1 MSENIIILMIGVS
14 TFLGALGLIALLWGV
29 KTGQFDDQSK
39 FIDAARY
46 DGEEELRDAAMM
58 QERKEEQK
66 MKSRRNEDKKAR
78 EKKKKEEKQKNYM
91 PPD

>member
-1 MSENIIILMIGVS
+1 MSENIVILMISVS

-39 FIDAARY
+39 FIDAARF

-58 QERKEEQK
+58 QNKKEEQK
-66 MKSRRNEDKKAR
+66 RKS
-78 EKKKKEEKQKNYM
+78 KKKKEALKSRSNESKKNYM
-91 PPD
+91 PAD

>member
-1 MSENIIILMIGVS
+1 MSENIVILMLGIS

-46 DGEEELRDAAMM
+46 DNEEELRDAVMM
-58 QERKEEQK
+58 EEKKKER
-66 MKSRRNEDKKAR
+66 DK
-78 EKKKKEEKQKNYM
+78 KKKKEKKKENYM
-91 PPD
+91 PAD